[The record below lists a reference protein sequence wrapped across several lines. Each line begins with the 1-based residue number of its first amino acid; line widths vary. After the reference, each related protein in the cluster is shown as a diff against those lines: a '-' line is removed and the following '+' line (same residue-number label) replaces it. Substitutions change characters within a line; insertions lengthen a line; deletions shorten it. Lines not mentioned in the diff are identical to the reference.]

1 MDNGFT
7 KLYSINVNEKVE
19 KKPTNNGRNLSYLS
33 WAWAWAEFKKV
44 YPNATYLVL
53 KSANGLPYFG
63 EDNVGYMVYVTVDN
77 GEGLSYEQYLPIMD
91 SNNNAMKAHP
101 YTYKTKYGEKTVEA
115 FDMFDVNKT
124 IQRCLTKCLAMF
136 GLGLYIY
143 AGEDLPETDD
153 APKTIN
159 EPVKVLQNAGV
170 LAEPVEEPTG
180 AGPTTDLLD
189 EKKLLVKECMELGIK
204 MDALARY
211 MKKNLDE
218 LTTDDLKV
226 AINMKRSRM

>member
-44 YPNATYLVL
+44 YPNSTYLVL
-53 KSANGLPYFG
+53 KNANGLPYFG

-153 APKTIN
+153 APRTIS
-159 EPVKVLQNAGV
+159 EPVKAKPVSEPV
-170 LAEPVEEPTG
+170 KAEPVAEHTEPSE
-180 AGPTTDLLD
+180 DSID
-189 EKKLLVKECMELGIK
+189 EKKALVKECMELGIK

-218 LTTDDLKV
+218 LTADDLKV